1 MKITLGITSWAKV
14 IWGAAMFWVAI
25 LFLEKQICYM
35 RDIQQEDG
43 VGDGACC
50 LPDTS
55 VWMMKKRHF
64 KVAVFRVDLLIIL
77 PFSLFL
83 PG

>member
-1 MKITLGITSWAKV
+1 MSMLLSCMNKMHPEIWTYMKITLCITSWAKV
-14 IWGAAMFWVAI
+14 VWEAAMFWVAI

-43 VGDGACC
+43 VGDGTCC

-55 VWMMKKRHF
+55 VWMMKEKAF
-64 KVAVFRVDLLIIL
+64 
-77 PFSLFL
+77 
-83 PG
+83 

>member
-1 MKITLGITSWAKV
+1 
-14 IWGAAMFWVAI
+14 MFWVAI

-55 VWMMKKRHF
+55 VWMMKEKAF
-64 KVAVFRVDLLIIL
+64 
-77 PFSLFL
+77 
-83 PG
+83 